1 MPPRVLCVDG
11 NIGAGKTTAI
21 RTLAEECGIEVFE
34 EDIEA
39 WGPMLSLFYS
49 DRKRWSF
56 ALQITILESMRA
68 QWERMQKSTASVV
81 LVERSPISALVFVT
95 SAYEAGDMCEE
106 EIKTYKQL
114 HARMGW
120 VPDTTM
126 WIDTPIDD
134 CMKRIEE
141 RGRESESGISRDY
154 IEKLRNLYEDLMRTT
169 PNIKVDGSRSASDV
183 VLEIK
188 KHIEREGYLGD

>member
-1 MPPRVLCVDG
+1 MTTTVGLLSAVALGVYTARAGTGIVARAVEAR
-11 NIGAGKTTAI
+11 IGK
-21 RTLAEECGIEVFE
+21 
-34 EDIEA
+34 
-39 WGPMLSLFYS
+39 P
-49 DRKRWSF
+49 
-56 ALQITILESMRA
+56 
-68 QWERMQKSTASVV
+68 
-81 LVERSPISALVFVT
+81 ALVRETTRAV
-95 SAYEAGDMCEE
+95 EHK
-106 EIKTYKQL
+106 IKTYKQL

-169 PNIKVDGSRSASDV
+169 PNIRVDGSRSASDV

-188 KHIEREGYLGD
+188 KHIEKEGYLGV